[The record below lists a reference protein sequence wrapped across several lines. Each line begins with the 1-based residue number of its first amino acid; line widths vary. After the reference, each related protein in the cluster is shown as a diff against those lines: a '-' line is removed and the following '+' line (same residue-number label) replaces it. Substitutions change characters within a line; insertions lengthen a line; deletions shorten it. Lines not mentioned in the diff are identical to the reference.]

1 MILLLFLT
9 LLIGLMGGAVGV
21 GGMLQA
27 PVFEI
32 VARLDPHTAIGTA
45 MCSLIPSIIAGAY
58 MYRSVTRKEW
68 RTALPVI
75 LGGVLMVG
83 PGVMLKA
90 ILPGAILT
98 LILGCF
104 IFLSGMPA
112 FFLKASE
119 EGPSALMRKKSV
131 LFALGAVIGV
141 LAGLTGMGGSALCV
155 PSLMLMGYAPLVGIA
170 TGFTY
175 SVPVSILGS
184 LGNYANQAVDL
195 PLAGITAGVG
205 ALGTC
210 AGALLAR
217 RVPQRQLKRCVSVG
231 CMVAGL
237 CLVIRSL

>member
-1 MILLLFLT
+1 
-9 LLIGLMGGAVGV
+9 
-21 GGMLQA
+21 
-27 PVFEI
+27 
-32 VARLDPHTAIGTA
+32 
-45 MCSLIPSIIAGAY
+45 
-58 MYRSVTRKEW
+58 
-68 RTALPVI
+68 
-75 LGGVLMVG
+75 MVG
-83 PGVMLKA
+83 PGIMLKA
-90 ILPGAILT
+90 VLPGAILT

-104 IFLSGMPA
+104 IFISGVPA
-112 FFLKASE
+112 FFSGKALE

-131 LFALGAVIGV
+131 LFALGSVIGV

-155 PSLMLMGYAPLVGIA
+155 PSMMLMGYAPLTGIA

-217 RVPQRQLKRCVSVG
+217 RMPQRQLKRCVSVG